1 MVGKLWVVCGAV
13 LAAVAVVTGAMGT
26 HLLKERLH
34 VSQAELETFEVAV
47 RYQMYHS
54 FAIILVGLLAGRAD
68 GCALR
73 RAVRLAA
80 DGHQAAGTRG
90 ADWRHRLDHRLAGT
104 GLGGPEI
111 DAPKDLI
118 GLSPRGAPG
127 RLGADAGVLVG
138 S

>member
-73 RAVRLAA
+73 
-80 DGHQAAGTRG
+80 AAG
-90 ADWRHRLDHRLAGT
+90 ALF
-104 GLGGPEI
+104 
-111 DAPKDLI
+111 LI
-118 GLSPRGAPG
+118 GLALFSGGLYGWLLTGIKP
-127 RLGADAGVLVG
+127 LVHVVPIG
-138 S
+138 GTVWIIAWLALAWAALRSTPQKT